1 MRTLAQKLEYCK
13 VCTNREVDFEKGGLI
28 CSLTKEQAAF
38 EKECPDFNVDEER
51 LKEVAMR
58 KAQIEHADA
67 AGSNGDG
74 TSDMLWGAVWC
85 IGGIIATFADIGYI
99 FYGAII
105 FGGIQFVQG
114 VIKSNS

>member
-1 MRTLAQKLEYCK
+1 
-13 VCTNREVDFEKGGLI
+13 
-28 CSLTKEQAAF
+28 
-38 EKECPDFNVDEER
+38 
-51 LKEVAMR
+51 MR
-58 KAQIEHADA
+58 KAQIERADA